1 MQLLNIYLEGIPN
14 QFTLRFRGRGKAEA
28 AQDYASAVNWRGTIE
43 DDFGQ
48 IFKATGTV
56 VALQLIDV
64 DQDLE
69 VQVTLARL
77 QNEAAQAAQRP
88 APSVVRA
95 AATGL
100 MRPQ

>member
-14 QFTLRFRGRGKAEA
+14 QFTLRFKARGLAEA
-28 AQDYASAVNWRGTIE
+28 AQDYASTLNWRGTIE

-48 IFKATGTV
+48 VFKATGAV

-64 DQDLE
+64 DQDLD

-77 QNEAAQAAQRP
+77 QNEAQHAAQQPARP
-88 APSVVRA
+88 A
-95 AATGL
+95 GL
-100 MRPQ
+100 VRPQ

>member
-14 QFTLRFRGRGKAEA
+14 QFTLRFKSRGKAEA
-28 AQDYASAVNWRGTIE
+28 AQDYASALNWRGTIE

-48 IFKATGTV
+48 VFKATGTV

-64 DQDLE
+64 DQDLG

-77 QNEAAQAAQRP
+77 QNEAQYAAQQPARP
-88 APSVVRA
+88 AGLVRPA
-95 AATGL
+95 
-100 MRPQ
+100 